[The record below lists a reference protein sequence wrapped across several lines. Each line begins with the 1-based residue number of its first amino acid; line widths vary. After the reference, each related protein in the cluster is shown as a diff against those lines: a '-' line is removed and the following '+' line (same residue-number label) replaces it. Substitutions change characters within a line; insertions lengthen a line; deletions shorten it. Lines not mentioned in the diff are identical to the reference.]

1 MRVSSYIGIDLN
13 NDTLYDEDGDEV
25 ELEQHEVHMYLQPHT
40 IVARCTDREKVI
52 LRALLN
58 NEQMAV
64 DTMAAAEAA
73 STRALNMIESSQKKL
88 SPEEIID
95 AFNDMPDQELF
106 GMPDEYLDKLRTRL
120 LEDT

>member
-1 MRVSSYIGIDLN
+1 MRFSTYIGIDLHN
-13 NDTLYDEDGDEV
+13 STLYDEDGDEV
-25 ELEQHEVHMYLQPHT
+25 ELEQHQVDLYLQPHT
-40 IVARCTDREKVI
+40 IVARCTNREKVI
-52 LRALLN
+52 LRGLLN

-64 DTMAAAEAA
+64 DTMAAAEPA
-73 STRALNMIESSQKKL
+73 STLTLNTTESPQKKL
-88 SPEEIID
+88 SPEEIIN